1 MSYQPTLA
9 LTPSATSLPESACGA
24 MPCAMQDGP
33 TRGRSG
39 RAPAPASLSARQAK
53 KAGRLTSGTYG
64 QRSSISLRS
73 ADLSLSLG
81 SRLQTKLESLGST
94 LYRLTWKQKAT
105 PQGFPFFQL
114 VASAPHTSESVST
127 GVRKGWATPAAY
139 DGSRGPIKGGLTD
152 FQRVDKN
159 GVRYGTS
166 LVTEAQFANWPTPA
180 ARDWKDTTGMAT
192 TAINPDGSRRSR
204 LDQLGRVVGLVGP
217 ARLTA
222 SGELLTGSSAETES
236 GGQLN
241 PAHSRWLMGLPP
253 EWDDC
258 AAMAMQ

>member
-1 MSYQPTLA
+1 
-9 LTPSATSLPESACGA
+9 
-24 MPCAMQDGP
+24 MQDGP
-33 TRGRSG
+33 TTDKSG
-39 RAPAPASLSARQAK
+39 PDHVPASLSARQAK

-64 QRSSISLRS
+64 RSSNISLRS

-105 PQGFPFFQL
+105 PQGLPFFQL
-114 VASAPHTSESVST
+114 VASVPRISESVST
-127 GVRKGWATPAAY
+127 GVQKGWPTPAAY

-166 LVTEAQFANWPTPA
+166 LVTEAQFASWPTPA
-180 ARDWKDTTGMAT
+180 ARDWKDAST
-192 TAINPDGSRRSR
+192 IPPSRR
-204 LDQLGRVVGLVGP
+204 DGDGVKKAYLGQTVPLVNTPRP

-222 SGELLTGSSAETES
+222 SGELLTGSSAGTES

-258 AAMAMQ
+258 AATAMQ

>member
-53 KAGRLTSGTYG
+53 KEGRLTSGTYG
-64 QRSSISLRS
+64 QRSSISSES

-166 LVTEAQFANWPTPA
+166 LVTEAQFANWPTPST
-180 ARDWKDTTGMAT
+180 RDHKGGYEGGRIRNGKISTDT
-192 TAINPDGSRRSR
+192 
-204 LDQLGRVVGLVGP
+204 LDVVAQLAGP